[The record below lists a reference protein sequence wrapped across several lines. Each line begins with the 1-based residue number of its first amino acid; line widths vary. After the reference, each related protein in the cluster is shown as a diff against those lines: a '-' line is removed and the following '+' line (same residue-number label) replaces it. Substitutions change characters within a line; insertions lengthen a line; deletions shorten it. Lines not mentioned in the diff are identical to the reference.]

1 MIFAD
6 ICDIISIL
14 QRKGACIM
22 ELSIDN
28 IPFVSMAM
36 AHENVMAAVGTHML
50 EASLDLAATEVSDLT
65 KAMEL
70 SVNPAVG
77 ANFDAAV

>member
-1 MIFAD
+1 
-6 ICDIISIL
+6 
-14 QRKGACIM
+14 M

-28 IPFVSMAM
+28 IPYVSMAL
-36 AHENVMAAVGTHML
+36 AHENVMSAVGTHML
-50 EASLDLAATEVSDLT
+50 EASLDLATSEVGDLT
-65 KAMEL
+65 RAMEL